1 MDAVAPGTNFQ
12 TSPSTNDLRSS
23 VVEALFVRLN
33 PKEGMSEE
41 VERFLR
47 SGLDAVMEESGTTT
61 WYAVRLGERDFAIFD
76 TFPDDAARAA
86 HLAGKVGSALVARSA
101 ELFEGTPSIEK
112 ARVLAYKL
120 PGDSGQV
127 GG

>member
-12 TSPSTNDLRSS
+12 TSPSINRSRSS
-23 VVEALFVRLN
+23 VVDALFVRLN
-33 PKEGMSEE
+33 AKEGMGEE

-61 WYAVRLGERDFAIFD
+61 WYAICLGERDFAIFD
-76 TFPDDAARAA
+76 TFPDDAARAT
-86 HLAGKVGSALVARSA
+86 HLAGKVGRALVARSA
-101 ELFEGTPSIEK
+101 ELFEGTPKIER
-112 ARVLAYKL
+112 ARILAYKL